1 MSLISNLKRGGIM
14 EKVKIAPLS
23 GGFMVIA
30 IIGFFASFYKVY
42 SWDKSWGVAFMLLFA
57 IMLAASLYTTIK
69 SNELFL
75 KNLDERR
82 KP

>member
-1 MSLISNLKRGGIM
+1 
-14 EKVKIAPLS
+14 
-23 GGFMVIA
+23 MVIA
-30 IIGFFASFYKVY
+30 IIGFFVSFYKVY
-42 SWDKSWGVAFMLLFA
+42 EWDKSWGVSFMLLFA

-75 KNLDERR
+75 KKLDDKR